1 VGACRALAE
10 LFSQVEP
17 SVLQAHL
24 APVFVALGAL
34 LQESSDETLHLV
46 LETLQAAVKADEQ
59 SATAAEANISPLI
72 LNVWANNIFDP
83 FISIDAL
90 DTLQVG

>member
-1 VGACRALAE
+1 MK
-10 LFSQVEP
+10 
-17 SVLQAHL
+17 SVW
-24 APVFVALGAL
+24 V
-34 LQESSDETLHLV
+34 TLWFCDL
-46 LETLQAAVKADEQ
+46 TDEQ

-90 DTLQVG
+90 DTLQVGWFVSFFFF

>member
-24 APVFVALGAL
+24 GPVFVALGAL
-34 LQESSDETLHLV
+34 LQEVYLMT
-46 LETLQAAVKADEQ
+46 
-59 SATAAEANISPLI
+59 LI
-72 LNVWANNIFDP
+72 LKDYARYIC
-83 FISIDAL
+83 S
-90 DTLQVG
+90 

>member
-1 VGACRALAE
+1 MKSVGVTLWLC
-10 LFSQVEP
+10 
-17 SVLQAHL
+17 VL
-24 APVFVALGAL
+24 
-34 LQESSDETLHLV
+34 T
-46 LETLQAAVKADEQ
+46 DEQ

-90 DTLQVG
+90 DTLQVGWFVSFIFF

>member
-24 APVFVALGAL
+24 GPVFVALGAL

-46 LETLQAAVKADEQ
+46 LETLQAAVKAGLYYHCDYCKLVHMYVFFYMLTCAPCGVPYFQ
-59 SATAAEANISPLI
+59 
-72 LNVWANNIFDP
+72 
-83 FISIDAL
+83 
-90 DTLQVG
+90 

>member
-1 VGACRALAE
+1 LV
-10 LFSQVEP
+10 LF
-17 SVLQAHL
+17 LDC
-24 APVFVALGAL
+24 FVWLV
-34 LQESSDETLHLV
+34 QSSDETLHLV